1 MPIQEMTKM
10 KKIVLILSGLAAGV
24 VFAVE
29 QPEVQVVSF
38 SSQGTDYY
46 ADGKTSVLDGECYAL
61 VWSED
66 GVFEGIA
73 GDGSPKDSNDKV
85 VYVGAF
91 AKDGKCKYVEF
102 HIAND
107 YAKTGKFDV
116 WVLDTR
122 VFKDGEVVSWGKKG
136 KMIVTAAAKANE
148 ASVEV
153 ASGAAAP
160 SGMAGISGGARATEG
175 SVDLDK
181 IEPPVI
187 SGLSFDRDG
196 EGNKLA
202 VISFEKT
209 VQGARYSILGAK
221 SPTMKDAQ
229 EGAVTTGTGE
239 PMSVI
244 APKFGNFYRA
254 VVK

>member
-1 MPIQEMTKM
+1 M
-10 KKIVLILSGLAAGV
+10 KKIVSILAGLAAGAA
-24 VFAVE
+24 FAVE

-61 VWSED
+61 VWSKD

-73 GDGSPKDSNDKV
+73 GDGSPKDPNDKV

-102 HIAND
+102 HVAND
-107 YAKTGKFDV
+107 YATEGKFDV

-122 VFKDGEVVSWGKKG
+122 VFKDGEIVSWGKNG

-148 ASVEV
+148 ASVAV

-160 SGMAGISGGARATEG
+160 SGMAGLEKGACATEG

-187 SGLSFDRDG
+187 SRLSFDRDG
-196 EGNKLA
+196 EGNRLA
-202 VISFEKT
+202 VISFDKT

-221 SPTMKDAQ
+221 APTMKDAQ

-239 PMSVI
+239 PMSII

>member
-1 MPIQEMTKM
+1 M
-10 KKIVLILSGLAAGV
+10 KKIVSILAGLAAGAA
-24 VFAVE
+24 FAVE

-73 GDGSPKDSNDKV
+73 GDGSPKDPKDKV

-107 YAKTGKFDV
+107 YATKGKFDV

-122 VFKDGEVVSWGKKG
+122 VFRDGEVVSWGKKG

-148 ASVEV
+148 ASVAV

-160 SGMAGISGGARATEG
+160 SGMAGILEGARATEG

-187 SGLSFDRDG
+187 SRLSFDRDG
-196 EGNKLA
+196 EGNRLA
-202 VISFEKT
+202 VISFDKT

-221 SPTMKDAQ
+221 APTMKDAQ

-239 PMSVI
+239 PMSII

>member
-1 MPIQEMTKM
+1 M
-10 KKIVLILSGLAAGV
+10 KKIVSILAGLAAGAA
-24 VFAVE
+24 FAVE

-107 YAKTGKFDV
+107 YATTGKFDV

-122 VFKDGEVVSWGKKG
+122 VFRDGEVVSWGKKG

-148 ASVEV
+148 ASVAV
-153 ASGAAAP
+153 ASGAVAP
-160 SGMAGISGGARATEG
+160 SGMAGILDGARTTEG
-175 SVDLDK
+175 SVDLDT

-187 SGLSFDRDG
+187 SRLSFDRDG
-196 EGNKLA
+196 DGKRLA
-202 VISFEKT
+202 VISFDKT

-221 SPTMKDAQ
+221 APTMKDAQ

-239 PMSVI
+239 PMSII